1 MKTSSYR
8 DINGNFLPS
17 SEISYFEP
25 ALPRN
30 CYTEQAKS
38 VHKRPCECLALTGD
52 SMSPAPGRTL
62 LEAHVAQP
70 DKSHFLQGEVLLGC
84 ACQE

>member
-1 MKTSSYR
+1 M
-8 DINGNFLPS
+8 
-17 SEISYFEP
+17 
-25 ALPRN
+25 
-30 CYTEQAKS
+30 
-38 VHKRPCECLALTGD
+38 HKRPCECLALTGD